1 MSDKFWFWWHVC
13 FAVFSA
19 GMIIHAFQSGFLL
32 GMVWYPCATLLFAIL
47 AAFWYKESYHE

>member
-19 GMIIHAFQSGFLL
+19 GMIIPTFQSGFLL
-32 GMVWYPCATLLFAIL
+32 GMIWYPCATLMFALL
-47 AAFWYKESYHE
+47 ASFWYKESYRE